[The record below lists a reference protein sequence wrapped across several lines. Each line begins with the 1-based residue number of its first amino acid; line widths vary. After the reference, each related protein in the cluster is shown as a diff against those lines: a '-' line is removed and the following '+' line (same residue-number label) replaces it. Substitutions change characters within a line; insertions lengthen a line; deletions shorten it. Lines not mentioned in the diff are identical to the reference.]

1 MFFKIKS
8 RNAHMKIHRQPP
20 EDWSERRLQPQL
32 LAHRLNAAH
41 SLSPNLGGSTTLLQ
55 PQASP
60 RAFSFQGLTLPS
72 NNNNNNHNNHHS
84 SHPDSVLNSFEV
96 TNDHSGGGVAHA
108 SNMRIKNGISTLAAF
123 SDMSETNPH
132 DGPGG
137 GVSYSAANQRGP
149 PDVRSPVHQ
158 PWTLWTG

>member
-72 NNNNNNHNNHHS
+72 NNNNHHS
-84 SHPDSVLNSFEV
+84 NHP
-96 TNDHSGGGVAHA
+96 GGGVAHA
-108 SNMRIKNGISTLAAF
+108 SNMLIKNGISTLAAF

-158 PWTLWTG
+158 PSTLWTG